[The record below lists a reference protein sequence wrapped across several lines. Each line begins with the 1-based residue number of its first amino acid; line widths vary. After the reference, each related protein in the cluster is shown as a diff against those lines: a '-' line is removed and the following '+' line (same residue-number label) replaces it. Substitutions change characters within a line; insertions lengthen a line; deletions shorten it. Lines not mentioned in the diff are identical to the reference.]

1 MYTTDIEDMSIYFIR
16 SLLTQQKS
24 VQQIAK
30 NIERDFGLLKGCGLS
45 LFKHLVILK
54 TIEIDMK
61 CKYQIENTSPY
72 RGDLKEMI
80 ERQFRTI
87 NGKIKRKSPG
97 AIQKEYRERGERD
110 FRLDASR

>member
-1 MYTTDIEDMSIYFIR
+1 
-16 SLLTQQKS
+16 
-24 VQQIAK
+24 
-30 NIERDFGLLKGCGLS
+30 
-45 LFKHLVILK
+45 
-54 TIEIDMK
+54 
-61 CKYQIENTSPY
+61 
-72 RGDLKEMI
+72 MI

>member
-61 CKYQIENTSPY
+61 CKISN
-72 RGDLKEMI
+72 
-80 ERQFRTI
+80 
-87 NGKIKRKSPG
+87 RKHITLSWRFKG
-97 AIQKEYRERGERD
+97 ND
-110 FRLDASR
+110 